1 MKNLCLTVVIALF
14 CMIISN
20 GVQAQ
25 TTQTKI
31 DQLKLAQTHLV
42 NTWQRVISKDS
53 VQVSETQKYGN
64 ATVDNIYL
72 VVNGKKT
79 FQFGITSVYS
89 TKDDNFKSFW
99 FYPNGSYSTLI
110 GSFTAENKLSFN
122 YVENFNPE
130 KVLRKAERINDT
142 PDSYTAIFYKPDG
155 TKGREYKWTR
165 VK

>member
-1 MKNLCLTVVIALF
+1 MKKLCFTTMIAVFMLLF
-14 CMIISN
+14 TN
-20 GVQAQ
+20 GLQAQ
-25 TTQTKI
+25 TTQPKL
-31 DQLKLAQTHLV
+31 DQLKLWNAFIG
-42 NTWQRVISKDS
+42 TWQQVISKDTI
-53 VQVSETQKYGN
+53 QISETQKYGN
-64 ATVDNIYL
+64 AFVGNVYL

-79 FQFGITSVYS
+79 FQFGVTTLYS
-89 TKDDNFKSFW
+89 PKEDNFKGFW

-110 GSFTAENKLSFN
+110 GSYTAENKVSYNF
-122 YVENFNPE
+122 VENFNPE